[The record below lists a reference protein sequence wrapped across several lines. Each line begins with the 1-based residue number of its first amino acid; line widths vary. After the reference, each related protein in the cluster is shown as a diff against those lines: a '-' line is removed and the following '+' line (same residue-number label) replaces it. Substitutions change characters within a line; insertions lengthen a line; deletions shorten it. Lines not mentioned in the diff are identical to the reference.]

1 VATRLPVGLS
11 RRGGWVDTVVHL
23 PPGTWRDAI
32 AGNSVLPGAAA
43 RVGDVLRRYPAAL
56 LLAE

>member
-1 VATRLPVGLS
+1 LPLGLS
-11 RRGGWVDTVVHL
+11 RRGGWADTVVHL